1 MIDTLQHTIRRT
13 APGRFLVMLVKPARA
28 IEDILIERPTFRSLF
43 LFLTIISL
51 LRGVLDGVL
60 ALLTDSQFFALWQT
74 GLLIPWFVVKAGPLL
89 LADWLAVYV
98 RWLGFAL
105 VPYVLGRFCG
115 GTGRL
120 VDLLR
125 LYGIILGIYAVTV
138 VLNFA
143 YFVEPLP
150 MLRFEAAAQ
159 FKPTLGVGQVLTSA
173 WLVWVTYLAV
183 RRVHRIPAFEA
194 VAIGVLTPALNI
206 AALVLPGAVIFN
218 LPSTRGWGERMV
230 TSATLLG
237 FSAASIILIGA
248 FVFGVWWLRRGKPR
262 RASSD

>member
-1 MIDTLQHTIRRT
+1 MLSALWHTFGRT
-13 APGRFLVMLVKPARA
+13 TPGRFLVMLVRPARA
-28 IEDILIERPTFRSLF
+28 IECILIEPPTFLSLF

-51 LRGVLDGVL
+51 LRGFLDGVL
-60 ALLTDSQFFALWQT
+60 ALLTAGQFFDLWRA
-74 GLLIPWFVVKAGPLL
+74 GLLLPWFAVKAGPLL
-89 LADWLAVYV
+89 VADWLAVYV

-105 VPYVLGRFCG
+105 VPFVLGRFCG

-125 LYGIILGIYAVTV
+125 LYGVILGIYLVTG
-138 VLNFA
+138 VLSFA

-183 RRVHRIPAFEA
+183 RRVHRLPAFEA
-194 VAIGVLTPALNI
+194 AAIGLLTPALNI
-206 AALVLPGAVIFN
+206 AALVLPGALIFR
-218 LPSTRGWGERMV
+218 LPYTRGWGENMV

-237 FSAASIILIGA
+237 FSIASLFIIGA
-248 FVFGVWWLRRGKPR
+248 FALGVWRVRRGKLRHIP
-262 RASSD
+262 SD